1 MTTASARGG
10 GGGGVGRGRGNR
22 GGFGGDRGGRGGQ
35 GGRGGRGGRGNFGGH
50 NNSLSGDGTSNQGG
64 GTEGGRGRGRGL
76 TDEDKAAVSSARL
89 KTLQIS
95 SEGTDDIIVANP
107 EGVPIHIASFILK
120 KTKMEEWTQ
129 RQIRL
134 FVNSCLLN
142 LSNHHGAD
150 TSGVLRDLASDT
162 GLDRLKD
169 IILRP
174 MSVDAGDER
183 SVMSF
188 QYVILPLIGVL
199 TRQKVCQTTMT
210 SESGII
216 YSTVYFHR
224 RQFLQDGVLRCMER
238 LLDRGSLDDYSM
250 SAHFALQGPAV
261 CRVSSLQ
268 RALIAI
274 VRLVYQ
280 LVKRKRDAQIEMADM
295 VQNLHGLVLRCTTLP
310 AKNSQDTFENTNLTL
325 EMGRLQQVVN
335 DAQDTVIRPVE
346 PTRMA
351 VHVALSGGNHVNLV
365 QLQHHY
371 DPPGELSKE
380 GPRHDNDCLD
390 ISEISVLPTQKEIVS
405 KRRPFL
411 PSNDIS
417 EAPHFLPAGWRRQ
430 IDIHFRLYREDMMDS
445 LRKGVGSFISLLER
459 TDKNSDITLL
469 KQKELRKEL
478 NDSVSLNVYG
488 NVQFEG
494 MNNTKQL
501 AGSILMSFSQPPQ
514 IADEP
519 TKRRKEF
526 WERSRRRLMQG
537 AMVCIAS
544 RTPSN
549 SAGLHTD
556 PRSGTQN
563 FRMILGVIT
572 QRDIDVLA
580 KGPKVAQIH
589 ISLSDP
595 LSYLL
600 MLDSTRQNS
609 AAEQW
614 FLVESTGSFFESY
627 RPILKALQICVPAT
641 MPFGKYLAPT
651 SEEMLQFAAQKGT
664 IDPPLYTRAPGFRFD
679 LSILL
684 KDNRPCQLE
693 VDNSQSVEK
702 AIDMLRAHSTLDNT
716 QASALVETLS
726 REIAL
731 IKGPP
736 GTGKTKI
743 GVDLMRVLLHNK
755 IAMNCGPILCI
766 CYTNHALDQFLEH
779 LLDQGVTSIVRV
791 GSRSKSNRLEDY
803 NLTSLMQSRERP
815 YDVYRSLRDAHE
827 QWDGVSKKIGEL
839 EKALKDENLDW
850 EYVSPY
856 LMMYN
861 TAQWQQLMHDPEEVE
876 LEEEA
881 DEGYTRVRRNRDQSP
896 YMRWA
901 TSTDL
906 KEKDEWNRRQ
916 EQEEARQKIKK
927 RNKNIFDILRDGK
940 TGVETSLPR
949 VFVPKTNRPLS
960 LLRTGNVWSMSS
972 TERRRLIETWKP
984 EVLEM
989 MMGQMKQ
996 LLRQVDEISVKKNNA
1011 YDEIRRGILTK
1022 ATVIGMTTNG
1032 AAKHQTLIS
1041 AVAPKIIIC
1050 EEAGEVL
1057 EAHILTALSAS
1068 TQHLILIGDHLQ
1080 LRPQIETY
1088 NLSSDS
1094 LIGKQH
1100 NLDRSLFERL
1110 VTSSTNPLPMS
1121 HLTIQRRMR
1130 PEISSLIRNT
1140 LYPELEDGEK
1150 VLTYPDVAGMGANLY
1165 FMDHAH
1171 PEDAKDQYGMQ
1182 SFANTFE
1189 VKMVEALAHYLIKNG
1204 YDQPGDI
1211 AVLTPY
1217 LGQLSKLRD
1226 HLRKSFMLVIDD
1238 RDMEQLEEN
1247 EAEEGI
1253 DSEVTQAAPPLVGVK
1268 NVSLQ
1273 NHLTLRT
1280 IDNYQG
1286 EEAKVIIISLV
1297 RSDVRT
1303 KDVSSSGSIGFLKS
1317 PNRTNVLLSRA
1328 QHGMYLIGKASLM
1341 NQSKHGIWPKVMDE
1355 LDAYD
1360 RIGDGF
1366 PIVCKNHPDTFRYVD
1381 TPEKLKIAAPNG
1393 GCTIACG
1400 RSMPCG
1406 HVCPLS
1412 CHPDDEAHAL
1422 VKCFEPCPRLQPGC
1436 RHACPKHCGDKC
1448 GLCMEVVSP
1457 MALPCGHILEEPR
1470 CWQKRDASKVTCT
1483 VKVLRNLPHCEH
1495 KQVMECS
1502 KDPSQA
1508 KCNVKCGKDLECG
1521 HACLRSCHECQEL
1534 SSPESKKIGAPF
1546 PTREIE
1552 RAVHGKCKVE
1562 CGRSQFCGHGCKFWC
1577 HGKEPCP
1584 PCKQNCAVMCTHFK
1598 CHHSCDFPCAACSER
1613 CIWECPH
1620 QGQCNM
1626 PCGAPCDRL
1635 PCNMRCDK
1643 NLPCGH
1649 QCPSLCGE
1657 VCPGAQYC
1665 VECKDPDTMNMLVD
1679 LVMQQALGEVDVNED
1694 PLLVP
1699 SCGHALTMTSFDGMM
1714 EMNQYYEERVD
1725 RVTGASTFVNKVS
1738 LPSEQVSQVCCPMCR
1753 KPILELLRY
1762 GRRVKYS
1769 QLSMRNKKHIQA
1781 QAADIQQAQD
1791 DTEVAS
1797 IRVVQAHDEFMKA
1810 MDKFKTEPKE
1820 EPPARGVKTLGRP
1833 SNTAEF
1839 FPGSNYMRI
1848 ADYGLPMEQ
1857 EKAWEKLVQPLSKAF
1872 RTYRKI
1878 FQKASNSPNKK
1889 LFEAAVSHLYRIKAQ
1904 ENALLDAE
1912 GGGVDGPTTDEIIQV
1927 CILECGLQADGNGG
1941 SSFVE
1946 SLQEQTNILLLV
1958 LAQALAALDKAGPS
1972 SGWFWFV
1979 EDLIQ
1984 CALEHAHLTKQAAI
1998 KGIFSRHVTY
2008 AGLTRM
2014 TLLCHRVQ
2022 LIGRKSLP
2030 RDPVSQAA
2038 RLRTV
2043 RELEVLFAEQM
2054 TEISNSP
2061 LGIRA
2066 ESERNAKVLKERM
2079 DKACMVARGEGTISK
2094 EEKME
2099 IFRAVSEHMRGSGHW
2114 YQCPNGHPY
2123 AIGECGMAMEQARCP
2138 ECGASIGGGEHALLQ
2153 SNRRD
2158 LEMEGLYRARR

>member
-1 MTTASARGG
+1 MTTASTRGG
-10 GGGGVGRGRGNR
+10 GSGGGGVGRSRGNR

-35 GGRGGRGGRGNFGGH
+35 GGRGGRGGRG
-50 NNSLSGDGTSNQGG
+50 
-64 GTEGGRGRGRGL
+64 RGL
-76 TDEDKAAVSSARL
+76 TDEDKAAVSSARPQ
-89 KTLQIS
+89 TLQIS

-107 EGVPIHIASFILK
+107 EGVPIHIASFILQK
-120 KTKMEEWTQ
+120 PKMEEWTQ

-162 GLDRLKD
+162 GLNRLKE
-169 IILRP
+169 IMLKP
-174 MSVDAGDER
+174 MSIDAGDER

-224 RQFLQDGVLRCMER
+224 QQFLEGGILRCMDR
-238 LLDRGSLDDYSM
+238 LLDRGSLDDNSR
-250 SAHFALQGPAV
+250 SAHFVLQDPAV

-295 VQNLHGLVLRCTTLP
+295 VQDLHGLVLRCTTLP
-310 AKNSQDTFENTNLTL
+310 SKNSQDAFENTNLTR
-325 EMGRLQQVVN
+325 EMDRLQQVVN
-335 DAQDTVIRPVE
+335 DAQDTVIHPVE

-351 VHVALSGGNHVNLV
+351 AHVALSGGNRVNLV
-365 QLQHHY
+365 QLHHHY
-371 DPPGELSKE
+371 DPPGELSEE

-390 ISEISVLPTQKEIVS
+390 IAEISILPTQKEIVS

-411 PSNDIS
+411 PSNDIT

-430 IDIHFRLYREDMMDS
+430 VDIHFRLYREDMMDS

-459 TDKNSDITLL
+459 TDKNSDTTLL
-469 KQKELRKEL
+469 KQKELRKQL

-514 IADEP
+514 IVDEP

-537 AMVCIAS
+537 ALVCIAS
-544 RTPSN
+544 RAPSN
-549 SAGLHTD
+549 SAGHHTD

-572 QRDIDVLA
+572 QRDVDVLA
-580 KGPKVAQIH
+580 KDPKVAQIH

-664 IDPPLYTRAPGFRFD
+664 IDSPLYTRAPEFRFD

-684 KDNRPCQLE
+684 KNNQPCQLE

-702 AIDMLRAHSTLDNT
+702 AINMLRAHSTLDDT

-755 IAMNCGPILCI
+755 SVMNCGPILCI

-791 GSRSKSNRLEDY
+791 GARSKSDRLEDY
-803 NLTSLMQSRERP
+803 NLTSLMQARERP
-815 YDVYRSLRDAHE
+815 YDVYRSLREAHE

-839 EKALKDENLDW
+839 EEALKDENLNW
-850 EYVSPY
+850 EYVNPY
-856 LMMYN
+856 LMMYH
-861 TAQWQQLMHDPEEVE
+861 TIQWQQLMHDPEEAE

-881 DEGYTRVRRNRDQSP
+881 AKGFTRVRRNRDQSP

-906 KEKDEWNRRQ
+906 KEKDEWNKRQ
-916 EQEEARQKIKK
+916 EQAQEEARQKNKKK
-927 RNKNIFDILRDGK
+927 RNKNRYDVLRDGEA
-940 TGVETSLPR
+940 GVEISFPR
-949 VFVPKTNRPLS
+949 VFVPKTTRALPL
-960 LLRTGNVWSMSS
+960 LLTGDVWSMSS
-972 TERRRLIETWKP
+972 TERRRLIEAWKP

-989 MMGQMKQ
+989 MMDQMKQ
-996 LLRQVDEISVKKNNA
+996 LLRQVDEISIKKNNA
-1011 YDEIRRGILTK
+1011 YDEIRRGILTQ
-1022 ATVIGMTTNG
+1022 AAVIGMTTNG

-1057 EAHILTALSAS
+1057 EAHILAALSAS

-1088 NLSSDS
+1088 SLSSDS
-1094 LIGKQH
+1094 LSGKQH

-1140 LYPELEDGEK
+1140 LYPDLEDGER

-1253 DSEVTQAAPPLVGVK
+1253 DSGVTQAAPPLVSVK

-1303 KDVSSSGSIGFLKS
+1303 KDANSSGSIGFLKS
-1317 PNRTNVLLSRA
+1317 SNRTNVLLSRA

-1355 LDAYD
+1355 LEEHD

-1393 GCTIACG
+1393 GCTISCG
-1400 RSMPCG
+1400 RNMPCG
-1406 HVCPLS
+1406 HVCPLA
-1412 CHPDDEAHAL
+1412 CHPDDEAHVL

-1470 CWQKRDASKVTCT
+1470 CWQKRDPSKVTCV
-1483 VKVLRNLPHCEH
+1483 VKVLRKLPHCEH
-1495 KQVMECS
+1495 EQVMECR
-1502 KDPSQA
+1502 KDLSQA

-1521 HACLRSCHECQEL
+1521 HACLRFCHECQEL
-1534 SSPESKKIGAPF
+1534 SSPEAKKIGAPL
-1546 PTREIE
+1546 PAKEIE
-1552 RAVHGKCKVE
+1552 RTTHGKCMVE
-1562 CGRSQFCGHGCKFWC
+1562 CGRSQFCGHGCKSWC
-1577 HGKEPCP
+1577 HGKEDCP
-1584 PCKQNCAVMCTHFK
+1584 PCKQDCAVMCTHSK
-1598 CHHSCDFPCAACSER
+1598 CHRKCDVPCAACSER

-1635 PCNMRCDK
+1635 PCSMRCDK

-1657 VCPGAQYC
+1657 VCPGVKYC
-1665 VECKDPDTMNMLVD
+1665 VECKDPEAMNMLVD
-1679 LVMQQALGEVDVNED
+1679 LIMQQTLGEVDVNED

-1714 EMNQYYEERVD
+1714 EVNQYYEERVD
-1725 RVTGASTFVNKVS
+1725 RVTGASTFVDKVS
-1738 LPSEQVSQVCCPMCR
+1738 LPRGQVSQVGCPMCR

-1791 DTEVAS
+1791 DTEVAR

-1810 MDKFKTEPKE
+1810 MEKFKAEPKE
-1820 EPPARGVKTLGRP
+1820 EPPARDVRTLGRP

-1839 FPGSNYMRI
+1839 FPGSNYERI
-1848 ADYGLPMEQ
+1848 AVYGLPKEQ
-1857 EKAWEKLVQPLSKAF
+1857 EKAWEKLVGPLSKMF
-1872 RTYRKI
+1872 KTYTGIYR
-1878 FQKASNSPNKK
+1878 KASNSPNKK
-1889 LFEAAVSHLYRIKAQ
+1889 LFEAAVSHLYRIKTQ

-1912 GGGVDGPTTDEIIQV
+1912 GGDADRPTTDEIIQA

-1946 SLQEQTNILLLV
+1946 SLQERTNILLLV

-1984 CALEHAHLTKQAAI
+1984 CTLEHANLTEDAAI
-1998 KGIFSRHVTY
+1998 KGIFSRHVAY
-2008 AGLTRM
+2008 ARLTRM
-2014 TLLCHRVQ
+2014 TLLYHCVQ
-2022 LIGRKSLP
+2022 LIGRKTLP
-2030 RDPVSQAA
+2030 RDPVGQAA

-2054 TEISNSP
+2054 AEISNSP
-2061 LGIRA
+2061 SDILA
-2066 ESERNAKVLKERM
+2066 ECEEKGKVLKERL
-2079 DKACMVARGEGTISK
+2079 DKACMVARGVGTISK

-2099 IFRAVSEHMRGSGHW
+2099 IFRAVSEHMNGSGHW
-2114 YQCPNGHPY
+2114 YQCPNGHSY
-2123 AIGECGMAMEQARCP
+2123 VIGECDQTLRWKDCIE
-2138 ECGASIGGGEHALLQ
+2138 
-2153 SNRRD
+2153 
-2158 LEMEGLYRARR
+2158 